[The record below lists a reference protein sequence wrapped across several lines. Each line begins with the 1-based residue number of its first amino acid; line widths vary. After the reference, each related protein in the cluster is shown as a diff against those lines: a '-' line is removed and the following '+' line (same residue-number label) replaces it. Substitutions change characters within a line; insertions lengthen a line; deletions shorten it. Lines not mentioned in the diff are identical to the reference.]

1 MDELWD
7 KRQII
12 GEKKIAI
19 SELNGT
25 YLRAP
30 LLILDI
36 QIEIQNMSDQGARL
50 YKHVHVSEL
59 LRRFATQSWLILD
72 SRCVFTSSNTWMCCL
87 RTKGR
92 N

>member
-12 GEKKIAI
+12 DEKKVAI

-36 QIEIQNMSDQGARL
+36 QIKIQNMSDQGA
-50 YKHVHVSEL
+50 
-59 LRRFATQSWLILD
+59 
-72 SRCVFTSSNTWMCCL
+72 N
-87 RTKGR
+87 RTY
-92 N
+92 